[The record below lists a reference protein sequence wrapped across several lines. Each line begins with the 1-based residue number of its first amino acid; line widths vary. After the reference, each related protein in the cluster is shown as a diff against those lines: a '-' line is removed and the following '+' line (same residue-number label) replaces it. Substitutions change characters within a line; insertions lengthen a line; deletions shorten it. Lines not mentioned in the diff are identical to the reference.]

1 MKEKIDELLSFVGRE
16 RILITKMTEFD
27 EKKDAAFFDSFQKEF
42 KYVSGKTDK
51 LINDLLDAGLYY
63 DSVDYLS
70 DRIKKFVEEKKLVLD
85 EVTLIGL
92 LNNFHL
98 NRVSMVSEDAESDAF
113 SNELITQVY
122 DIYLWSV
129 NNKGYSKELVD
140 SLRVDMINK
149 SVNSR
154 AMRKYFAGDYDEAEN
169 ISNPLNDGVFEDKNK
184 LGVVYASLMIGEI
197 NLSNSFEMYDG
208 IMDELSYESRKK
220 MLEMEFAAI
229 SVILLRR
236 GIIIPPNTMDY
247 SDYTEKII
255 ENASCLADEYLKRKE
270 KNLSKL
276 LSKQK
281 N

>member
-92 LNNFHL
+92 LNNFQL
-98 NRVSMVSEDAESDAF
+98 NRASMVSEDAESDAF

-140 SLRVDMINK
+140 ALRVDMINK

-154 AMRKYFAGDYDEAEN
+154 AMRKYFAGDYDEAEI

-270 KNLSKL
+270 KNQSKI